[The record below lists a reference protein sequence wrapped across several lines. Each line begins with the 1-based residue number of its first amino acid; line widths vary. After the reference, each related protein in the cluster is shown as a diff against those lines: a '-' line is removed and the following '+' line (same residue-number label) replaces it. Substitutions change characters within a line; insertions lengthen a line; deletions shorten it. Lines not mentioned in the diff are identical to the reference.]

1 MFFDKK
7 EQQVKEFMKK
17 HLEKIKECLDLFE
30 MTIGLYLDGKTEEAN
45 ISSYNVHK
53 KEHEAD
59 ECRREILAALSAGAF
74 LPFIREDYIGIV
86 EMIDKIANRAKTV
99 TQTMVIEA
107 PKIPQEMNPD
117 IRTLTSR
124 AVVTLDP
131 LVQLAEGPL
140 LDKPKSMALIQEIS
154 TREQAADAI
163 EFKLLKHLFQEIN
176 ISLAEKIIIGN
187 LIKLISEIA
196 DAIENVGDR
205 IQILISKQAV

>member
-17 HLEKIKECLDLFE
+17 HVEKIRECLVLFE
-30 MTIGLYLDGKTEEAN
+30 KTIGLYLDGHLEEAN
-45 ISSYNVHK
+45 VSSFNVHK

-59 ECRREILAALSAGAF
+59 EVRRDIIAKLADGAF

-99 TQTMVIEA
+99 TQTMVIET
-107 PKIPQEMNPD
+107 PKIPREMHAD
-117 IRTLTSR
+117 IRALTSR
-124 AVVTLDP
+124 AVVTIEP
-131 LVQLAEGPL
+131 LVQLAEAPL

-163 EFKLLKHLFQEIN
+163 EFKLLKHLFQEVDIP
-176 ISLAEKIIIGN
+176 LAEKIVIGE

-205 IQILISKQAV
+205 IQVLISKQAV

>member
-17 HLEKIKECLDLFE
+17 HLEKIRECLALFE
-30 MTIGLYLDGKTEEAN
+30 KTISIYLDGKVEEASV
-45 ISSYNVHK
+45 SSFSVHK

-59 ECRREILAALSAGAF
+59 EVRRDILAQLSDGAF

-86 EMIDKIANRAKTV
+86 ELIDKIANRAKTV

-107 PKIPQEMNPD
+107 PKIPQEMHAD
-117 IRTLTSR
+117 IRTLTSK
-124 AVVTLDP
+124 AVMTLEP
-131 LVQLAEGPL
+131 LIQLAEGPL

-154 TREQAADAI
+154 AREQAADSV
-163 EFKLLKHLFQEIN
+163 EFKLLKHLFQEVN
-176 ISLAEKIIIGN
+176 ISLAEKIIIGD

-196 DAIENVGDR
+196 DAVENVGDK
-205 IQILISKQAV
+205 IQVLISKQAV